1 MPMYAPDDV
10 SRRMRRYAGSVSF
23 DASGGYAAVS
33 HPHEGI
39 VSLWGTRPARLL
51 AVAELADTCGIVRGA
66 GAGLFIV
73 TGADG
78 RMARIDARTGELTV
92 FAHSEGSHWD
102 NHLLALGA

>member
-1 MPMYAPDDV
+1 
-10 SRRMRRYAGSVSF
+10 MRRYAGSVSF

-92 FAHSEGSHWD
+92 FAH
-102 NHLLALGA
+102 

>member
-1 MPMYAPDDV
+1 M
-10 SRRMRRYAGSVSF
+10 G
-23 DASGGYAAVS
+23 
-33 HPHEGI
+33 E
-39 VSLWGTRPARLL
+39 TRPARLL